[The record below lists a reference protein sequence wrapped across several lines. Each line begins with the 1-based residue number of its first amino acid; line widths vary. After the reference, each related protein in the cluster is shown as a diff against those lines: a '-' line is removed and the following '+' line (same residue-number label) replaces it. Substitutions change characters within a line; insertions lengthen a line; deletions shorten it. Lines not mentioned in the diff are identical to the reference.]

1 VRFSEISFGRWF
13 VDQVPGE
20 IASTMDKLTKRAL
33 QAQVEAA
40 VRLLLAGKIA
50 Q

>member
-1 VRFSEISFGRWF
+1 MRHFWDIVRQFL
-13 VDQVPGE
+13 DKLTGE

-40 VRLLLAGKIA
+40 VRFNGRIK
-50 Q
+50 